1 VSLRRGVTAGGV
13 ALGLMAGLTAA
24 AFAALVVTAAGHGGE
39 SGLATAYVGRV
50 VRFTLLQALAST
62 FLSVIP
68 AMIVARALARR
79 PVFVGRRLVLRLFA
93 LPLALPAIVAV
104 LGVVEIWGRQ
114 GLVNRAAEALG
125 LAPVIDIY
133 GLAGILIA
141 HVFFNLP
148 LATRLFLGALDRV
161 PGESWRLAAQ
171 LGFDGRAVWRQIE
184 WPVLKAQLPAV
195 AGLVFMLCIASFTVV
210 LTLGGGPRAT
220 TIEVAI
226 YQALRF
232 DFDPG
237 LAVRL
242 ALMQLALT
250 GALVLAG
257 VRMTQP
263 MDVGA
268 GLDRAVP
275 RPDGATA
282 GARLGDAL
290 MIGVALVV
298 TLPVFAAILVAGL
311 NAPLA
316 HLAGDAGVWRAGAT
330 SLAIASAAAIL
341 SLAMAWPLGE
351 LAASGR
357 QPSAGRGL
365 RLAGRSAEMAS
376 SLVLVMPPVVL
387 GAGWFVLLLGVP
399 GGRDLGFAVV
409 IAINALMAV
418 PFIMR
423 VLATAINDSRTRHD
437 RLCASLGIGGLARL
451 RLIDWPVL
459 RRPLAVAAA
468 FALALS
474 LGDLG
479 AIALFG
485 SEHLVTLPLLLLQR
499 LGSYR
504 VDDAAGLA
512 LVLGALCLAI
522 MALAERTARRD
533 SGVVT

>member
-1 VSLRRGVTAGGV
+1 MIDRRGVTTGGLSL
-13 ALGLMAGLTAA
+13 ALVAGLTAA
-24 AFAALVVTAAGHGGE
+24 AFAALIVTAAGHGGNA
-39 SGLATAYVGRV
+39 GLMTAYTARV

-62 FLSVIP
+62 VLSVAP
-68 AMIVARALARR
+68 GMLVARALARR
-79 PVFVGRRLVLRLFA
+79 AAFPGRRLVLRLFA

-114 GLVNRAAEALG
+114 GLVNRGAEALG

-133 GLAGILIA
+133 GLTGILIA

-148 LATRLFLGALDRV
+148 LAARLFLGALDRV

-171 LGFDGRAVWRQIE
+171 LGFDGRATWRLIE
-184 WPVLKAQLPAV
+184 WPVLRSQLPAV

-242 ALMQLALT
+242 ALMQLVLT
-250 GALVLAG
+250 GALVFAG

-263 MDVGA
+263 LEVA
-268 GLDRAVP
+268 ANLDRRVP
-275 RPDGATA
+275 RPDGATL
-282 GARLGDAL
+282 GARLGDAA
-290 MIGVALVV
+290 IIALALAL
-298 TLPVFAAILVAGL
+298 TLPVFAAILGSGL
-311 NAPLA
+311 AAPLA
-316 HLAGDAGVWRAGAT
+316 HLAGEASVWQAGAT
-330 SLAIASAAAIL
+330 SLEIASLAAVL
-341 SLAMAWPLGE
+341 SIALAWPLSE
-351 LAASGR
+351 MASSGR
-357 QPSAGRGL
+357 QASAGRLLRGL
-365 RLAGRSAEMAS
+365 GHGAELAS

-387 GAGWFVLLLGVP
+387 GAGWFVLLLAVP
-399 GGRDLGFAVV
+399 GGRDMGFAVV
-409 IAINALMAV
+409 VAINALMAV
-418 PFIMR
+418 PFVTRILGPA
-423 VLATAINDSRTRHD
+423 VNDSRARHD
-437 RLCASLGIGGLARL
+437 RLCASLGITGLARL

-459 RRPLAVAAA
+459 ARPLSVATA

-479 AIALFG
+479 VIALFG

-512 LVLGALCLAI
+512 LILGGLCMAI
-522 MALAERTARRD
+522 MTLAEQAARRD
-533 SGVVT
+533 RDR